1 MVLQKPTDY
10 RTNSDIKLLAKTTEN
25 IKFFQEINQDN
36 GFEMHNE
43 LCKYMVH
50 KFHHKD
56 DIVFQEGGIGTT
68 FYIIIKGSVSVWKSE
83 DKNEAI
89 MHEKNRMSST
99 FRKSNTMGNFLNP
112 FPESPNRGENF
123 HFNHELKKNSTVE
136 VHKKLSKIRNFLL
149 SKMGPFENDVSE
161 NNKVLTEIRVLSVG
175 DSFGE
180 LSLIENKPRAA
191 TIKCRENCHFA
202 VLDKQF
208 FIHILSLA
216 SFFFFNYIF
225 KIKRKSNK
233 RSYFNTLTFSPA

>member
-10 RTNSDIKLLAKTTEN
+10 RINSDIKLLAKATEN

-36 GFEMHNE
+36 GFEMHDE
-43 LCKYMVH
+43 LCKYMFH

-56 DIVFQEGGIGTT
+56 DIVFQEGSIGTT
-68 FYIIIKGSVSVWKSE
+68 FYIILKGSVSVCKSE
-83 DKNEAI
+83 YKTETI
-89 MHEKNRMSST
+89 KFERKKMSTLRKSST
-99 FRKSNTMGNFLNP
+99 MGSFLNP
-112 FPESPNRGENF
+112 FPEMSNKGDNI
-123 HFNHELKKNSTVE
+123 NLNQELKKNQTIDE
-136 VHKKLSKIRNFLL
+136 QKKNSKIGNFLL
-149 SKMGPFENDVSE
+149 PSKITQFENDGND
-161 NNKVLTEIRVLSVG
+161 NNKVLTEIRVLGVG

-216 SFFFFNYIF
+216 SFFSLIILFL
-225 KIKRKSNK
+225 K
-233 RSYFNTLTFSPA
+233 